1 MEFLNLGFT
10 ELLLIAIVV
19 MVVFGPERTRE
30 GMRWAARQVTRI
42 TKTDTWR
49 DLRAWWEE
57 MREVPYD
64 LMREANLEQQKA
76 DLENREPVPA
86 VDSEELQRSMLN
98 KDAMARLEGK
108 ESFWRLPVSTAY
120 TPPGTWVD
128 RAEPGESKWAQPDD
142 ALNND
147 SLPDSAE
154 QAEGRAG
161 R

>member
-1 MEFLNLGFT
+1 MEFLNVGFT

-30 GMRWAARQVTRI
+30 GMRWAARQYTRF
-42 TKTDTWR
+42 TKSATGR
-49 DLRAWWEE
+49 ELRAWWEE
-57 MREVPYD
+57 MREMPYD

-98 KDAMARLEGK
+98 EDAMARLGGK
-108 ESFWRLPVSTAY
+108 EGFRGSPVPTAFAG
-120 TPPGTWVD
+120 PPGTWVD
-128 RAEPGESKWAQPDD
+128 RAEPGESKWALPDD
-142 ALNND
+142 APKND

-154 QAEGRAG
+154 KAED
-161 R
+161 